1 MLREEDKQSGTLA
14 QSDLS
19 LILSHSLTTIQKD
32 IEARRETVHDQGRS
46 TSHKQ
51 VICRKSVL
59 DRKATPDIALE
70 TYHSP
75 TAVDR
80 YLGDFERVRFWGR
93 GGIHNTNE

>member
-1 MLREEDKQSGTLA
+1 MH
-14 QSDLS
+14 DL
-19 LILSHSLTTIQKD
+19 
-32 IEARRETVHDQGRS
+32 GRS

-75 TAVDR
+75 MAVDR
-80 YLGDFERVRFWGR
+80 YLGDFEHVHFCLNERLSMKEAAFTIQMSKSLIVEFAELIEELD
-93 GGIHNTNE
+93 GGK